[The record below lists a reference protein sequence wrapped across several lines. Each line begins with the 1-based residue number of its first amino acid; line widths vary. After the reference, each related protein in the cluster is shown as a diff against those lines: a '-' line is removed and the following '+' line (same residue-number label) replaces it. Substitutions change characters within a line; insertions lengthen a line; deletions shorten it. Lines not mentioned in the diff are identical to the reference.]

1 MDQRK
6 KITGDPR
13 YSALVKRRNR
23 FGWTLTII
31 MLLIYFG
38 YIGLI
43 AFDKAV
49 LAQPVSAGVMSIG
62 IPVGFAIILATLALT
77 ALYVFRANREFD
89 REMDALL
96 AETAE

>member
-1 MDQRK
+1 MDQITR
-6 KITGDPR
+6 ITGDPR
-13 YSALVKRRNR
+13 YSALVKRRSR

-31 MLLIYFG
+31 MLFIYFG

-49 LAQPVSAGVMSIG
+49 LAQPVASGVMSIG
-62 IPVGFAIILATLALT
+62 IPVGFAIIVATLALT

-89 REMDALL
+89 REMEALV
-96 AETAE
+96 AEASE